1 MKPDMV
7 SGCAMAERGS
17 LLLALLSSGLQVVI
31 GYGDCIEG
39 LLCRNV
45 VVMVVSVE
53 VMMVA
58 ALWGE
63 LTDKRG
69 HAWAAETVA
78 AVGSRNV
85 RTASAAASASSLV
98 GQIVATQRLSNDF
111 GCGSLVSL
119 VALSRQTDD
128 LISYQLSFKSNTI

>member
-53 VMMVA
+53 VMI
-58 ALWGE
+58 
-63 LTDKRG
+63 DR
-69 HAWAAETVA
+69 
-78 AVGSRNV
+78 
-85 RTASAAASASSLV
+85 
-98 GQIVATQRLSNDF
+98 
-111 GCGSLVSL
+111 
-119 VALSRQTDD
+119 
-128 LISYQLSFKSNTI
+128 KSVV